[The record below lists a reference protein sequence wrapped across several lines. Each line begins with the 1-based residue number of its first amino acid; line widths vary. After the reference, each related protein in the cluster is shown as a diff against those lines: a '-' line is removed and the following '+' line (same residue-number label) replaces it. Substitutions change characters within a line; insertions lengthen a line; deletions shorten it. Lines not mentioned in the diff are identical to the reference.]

1 MAQNEWKNKQ
11 LLSHLWLR
19 TYIGLKRKLK
29 YNKLQSSSWLLA
41 MGTSTTFW
49 STFKEACLTR
59 KRLCVLINS
68 IGPKRSPKRQQGGAV
83 NFLQLRLALLEATT
97 NDNLEHHAMRT
108 IFSKNKS
115 ILVLSFVN
123 NSFALS
129 SLYSDWCYDPED
141 ASLFFPVI
149 PGKSLGASLQ
159 DPKFTSWK
167 NNSLPD
173 LSPVVLLTLSTC
185 VLDVY

>member
-1 MAQNEWKNKQ
+1 MAAG
-11 LLSHLWLR
+11 H
-19 TYIGLKRKLK
+19 
-29 YNKLQSSSWLLA
+29 
-41 MGTSTTFW
+41 GTCTTFW

-68 IGPKRSPKRQQGGAV
+68 IGPKRSPKRQQGGVV

-97 NDNLEHHAMRT
+97 NDNLVHHATRT

-115 ILVLSFVN
+115 ILVLPFVN
-123 NSFALS
+123 NSFALN

-159 DPKFTSWK
+159 DSKFTSWK
-167 NNSLPD
+167 NNSLPPWSESYGAPYPEHLCFRCLLGD
-173 LSPVVLLTLSTC
+173 ICIPEQAALKMFLSPFIVGLLEASILRQ
-185 VLDVY
+185 